1 MFKATFDPI
10 NLLKF
15 KSKKMKCVIID
26 DEPLA
31 VDLLKDFVSKVDS
44 LELIST
50 FNNAIDAVSFINQ
63 NNVDLIFLD
72 IQMPHFSGI
81 EFLNTIEKK
90 PLIIFTTAYSDYA
103 VEGFNLGAVDYLVKP
118 IPFHRFLKAVVRA
131 QQILIPPTV
140 QTISESTTVPELEQD
155 FMFVRAEYENVKMN
169 FADIL
174 FIEGLKDYVKIYTT
188 DNKFTLTLISLIKLE
203 NLLSSK
209 GFSRIHRSYIINI
222 KHVKSIQKNK
232 VLISDKRIPISE
244 SYKTAFFERI
254 NL

>member
-1 MFKATFDPI
+1 
-10 NLLKF
+10 
-15 KSKKMKCVIID
+15 MKCVIID

-31 VDLLKDFVSKVDS
+31 VELLEDFVQKVDS

-81 EFLNTIEKK
+81 DFLNTIEKK
-90 PLIIFTTAYSDYA
+90 PLVIFTTAYSDYA

-118 IPFHRFLKAVVRA
+118 IPFHRFLKSVVRA
-131 QQILIPPTV
+131 QQIVNPAAAV
-140 QTISESTTVPELEQD
+140 SSISENTLTPELEQD

-188 DNKFTLTLISLIKLE
+188 DNKYTLTLISLIKLE

-244 SYKTAFFERI
+244 SYKNAFFEKI

>member
-1 MFKATFDPI
+1 
-10 NLLKF
+10 
-15 KSKKMKCVIID
+15 MKCVIID

-31 VDLLKDFVSKVDS
+31 VELLQDFVKKIDS
-44 LELIST
+44 LELISS

-63 NNVDLIFLD
+63 NNVDLVFLD

-81 EFLNTIEKK
+81 DFLNTIEKK
-90 PLIIFTTAYSDYA
+90 PLVIFTTAYSDYA

-131 QQILIPPTV
+131 QQVLQPAMAN
-140 QTISESTTVPELEQD
+140 QALSENTNAPEIEQD
-155 FMFVRAEYENVKMN
+155 FMFVRAEYENVKLN

-188 DNKFTLTLISLIKLE
+188 DNKFILTLISLIKLE
-203 NLLSSK
+203 NLLSNK
-209 GFSRIHRSYIINI
+209 GFARIHRSYIINI

-244 SYKTAFFERI
+244 SYKSTFFEKI

>member
-1 MFKATFDPI
+1 
-10 NLLKF
+10 
-15 KSKKMKCVIID
+15 MKCVIID

-31 VDLLKDFVSKVDS
+31 VDLLKDFVNKVDS

-118 IPFHRFLKAVVRA
+118 IPFHRFLKSVVRA
-131 QQILIPPTV
+131 QQILAPQTVAV
-140 QTISESTTVPELEQD
+140 QTISENTTVPELEQD

-169 FADIL
+169 FSDIL

-203 NLLSSK
+203 NLLFSK

-244 SYKTAFFERI
+244 SYKNAFFERI

>member
-1 MFKATFDPI
+1 
-10 NLLKF
+10 
-15 KSKKMKCVIID
+15 MKCVIID

-31 VDLLKDFVSKVDS
+31 VELLEDFVRKVDS
-44 LELIST
+44 LELVRT
-50 FNNAIDAVSFINQ
+50 FNNAIDAVSLINQ
-63 NNVDLIFLD
+63 TNIDLIFLD

-118 IPFHRFLKAVVRA
+118 IPFHRFLKSVVRA
-131 QQILIPPTV
+131 QQIFNPAAAV
-140 QTISESTTVPELEQD
+140 QEISESSNTPELEQD

-169 FADIL
+169 FSDIL

-203 NLLSSK
+203 NLLSCK

-244 SYKTAFFERI
+244 SYKNAFFERI

>member
-1 MFKATFDPI
+1 
-10 NLLKF
+10 
-15 KSKKMKCVIID
+15 MKCVIID

-31 VDLLKDFVSKVDS
+31 VELLQDFVKKVDS
-44 LELIST
+44 LELINS

-81 EFLNTIEKK
+81 DFLNTIEKK

-131 QQILIPPTV
+131 QQVLHPAIAA
-140 QTISESTTVPELEQD
+140 QTISENTNTPEIDQD
-155 FMFVRAEYENVKMN
+155 FMFVRAEYENVKLN

-244 SYKTAFFERI
+244 SYKNSFFEKI

>member
-1 MFKATFDPI
+1 
-10 NLLKF
+10 
-15 KSKKMKCVIID
+15 MKCVIID

-31 VDLLKDFVSKVDS
+31 VELLEDFVKKVDS
-44 LELIST
+44 LELVST

-63 NNVDLIFLD
+63 NNIDLIFLD

-81 EFLNTIEKK
+81 DFLNTIEKK
-90 PLIIFTTAYSDYA
+90 PLVIFTTAYSDYA

-118 IPFHRFLKAVVRA
+118 IPFHRFLKSVVRA
-131 QQILIPPTV
+131 QQISNPAAAVHP
-140 QTISESTTVPELEQD
+140 ISENIAAPEVEQD

-169 FADIL
+169 FSDIL

-244 SYKTAFFERI
+244 SYKNAFFEKI

>member
-1 MFKATFDPI
+1 
-10 NLLKF
+10 
-15 KSKKMKCVIID
+15 MKCVIID

-31 VDLLKDFVSKVDS
+31 VELLEDFVKKVDS
-44 LELIST
+44 LELVNT

-63 NNVDLIFLD
+63 NNIDLIFLD

-81 EFLNTIEKK
+81 DFLNTIEKK
-90 PLIIFTTAYSDYA
+90 PLVIFTTAYSDYA

-118 IPFHRFLKAVVRA
+118 IPFHRFLKSVVRA
-131 QQILIPPTV
+131 QQINAPVAAV
-140 QTISESTTVPELEQD
+140 QPVSETSSVTEVEQD
-155 FMFVRAEYENVKMN
+155 FMFVRAEYENVKLN
-169 FADIL
+169 FSDIL

-203 NLLSSK
+203 NLLSNK

-244 SYKTAFFERI
+244 SYKNAFFEKI

>member
-1 MFKATFDPI
+1 
-10 NLLKF
+10 
-15 KSKKMKCVIID
+15 MKCVIID

-31 VDLLKDFVSKVDS
+31 VELLEDFVRKVDS

-63 NNVDLIFLD
+63 NNVDLICLD
-72 IQMPHFSGI
+72 IQIPRFSGI
-81 EFLNTIEKK
+81 DFLNTIEKK
-90 PLIIFTTAYSDYA
+90 PLVIFTTAFSDYA

-118 IPFHRFLKAVVRA
+118 IPFHRFLKSVVRA
-131 QQILIPPTV
+131 QQVLNPSTAI
-140 QTISESTTVPELEQD
+140 QAISENTTAPELEQD

-169 FADIL
+169 FSDIL

-244 SYKTAFFERI
+244 SYKNAFFERI

>member
-1 MFKATFDPI
+1 
-10 NLLKF
+10 
-15 KSKKMKCVIID
+15 MKCVIID

-31 VDLLKDFVSKVDS
+31 VELLEDFVKKVDS
-44 LELIST
+44 LELVNT

-63 NNVDLIFLD
+63 NNIDLIFLD

-81 EFLNTIEKK
+81 EFINTIEKK
-90 PLIIFTTAYSDYA
+90 PLVIFTTAYSDYA

-118 IPFHRFLKAVVRA
+118 IPFHRFLKSVVRA
-131 QQILIPPTV
+131 QQINNPAAPV
-140 QTISESTTVPELEQD
+140 QAVSENVPALEVEQD

-169 FADIL
+169 FSDIL

-203 NLLSSK
+203 NLLSNK

-244 SYKTAFFERI
+244 SYKNAFFEKI

>member
-1 MFKATFDPI
+1 
-10 NLLKF
+10 
-15 KSKKMKCVIID
+15 MKCVIID

-31 VDLLKDFVSKVDS
+31 VELLEDFVRKIDS
-44 LELIST
+44 LELVST

-118 IPFHRFLKAVVRA
+118 IPFHRFLKSVVRA
-131 QQILIPPTV
+131 QQILNPAAPI
-140 QTISESTTVPELEQD
+140 QTISETTAAQEAEQD

-169 FADIL
+169 FSDIL

-244 SYKTAFFERI
+244 SYKNAFFEKI

>member
-1 MFKATFDPI
+1 
-10 NLLKF
+10 
-15 KSKKMKCVIID
+15 MKCVIID

-31 VDLLKDFVSKVDS
+31 VELLEDFVKKVDT

-81 EFLNTIEKK
+81 DFLNTIEKK
-90 PLIIFTTAYSDYA
+90 PLVIFTTAYSDYA

-131 QQILIPPTV
+131 QQVLQPVATPALT
-140 QTISESTTVPELEQD
+140 ESTNTPEIEQD
-155 FMFVRAEYENVKMN
+155 FMFVRAEYENVKLN

-203 NLLSSK
+203 NLLSNK
-209 GFSRIHRSYIINI
+209 GFARIHRSYIINI

-244 SYKTAFFERI
+244 SYKNTFFEKI

>member
-1 MFKATFDPI
+1 
-10 NLLKF
+10 
-15 KSKKMKCVIID
+15 MKCVIID

-31 VDLLKDFVSKVDS
+31 VELLEDFVQKVDS

-81 EFLNTIEKK
+81 DFLNTIEKK
-90 PLIIFTTAYSDYA
+90 PLVIFTTAYSDYA

-118 IPFHRFLKAVVRA
+118 IPFHRFLKSVVRA
-131 QQILIPPTV
+131 QQIVNPAAAVSSIAENTLA
-140 QTISESTTVPELEQD
+140 PELEQD

-188 DNKFTLTLISLIKLE
+188 DNKYTLTLISLIKLE

-244 SYKTAFFERI
+244 SYKNAFFEKI

>member
-1 MFKATFDPI
+1 
-10 NLLKF
+10 
-15 KSKKMKCVIID
+15 MKCVIID

-31 VDLLKDFVSKVDS
+31 VELLEDFVGKVDS
-44 LELIST
+44 LELIRT

-63 NNVDLIFLD
+63 TNIDLIFLD

-81 EFLNTIEKK
+81 EFLNTVEKK

-118 IPFHRFLKAVVRA
+118 IPFHRFLKSVVRA
-131 QQILIPPTV
+131 QQIFNPANV
-140 QTISESTTVPELEQD
+140 QAISESTTAPEIDQD

-169 FADIL
+169 FSDIL

-203 NLLSSK
+203 NLLSCK

-244 SYKTAFFERI
+244 SYKNAFFERI

>member
-1 MFKATFDPI
+1 
-10 NLLKF
+10 
-15 KSKKMKCVIID
+15 MKCVIID

-31 VDLLKDFVSKVDS
+31 VELLEDFVRKIDS
-44 LELIST
+44 LELLTT

-81 EFLNTIEKK
+81 DFLNTIEKK
-90 PLIIFTTAYSDYA
+90 PLVIFTTAFSDYA

-118 IPFHRFLKAVVRA
+118 IPFHRFLKSVVRA
-131 QQILIPPTV
+131 QQILNPAANV
-140 QTISESTTVPELEQD
+140 QAISESTTAPELEQD

-169 FADIL
+169 FSDIL

-244 SYKTAFFERI
+244 SYKSAFFERI

>member
-1 MFKATFDPI
+1 
-10 NLLKF
+10 
-15 KSKKMKCVIID
+15 MKCVIID

-31 VDLLKDFVSKVDS
+31 VELLQDFVKKVDS
-44 LELIST
+44 LELMNS

-72 IQMPHFSGI
+72 IEMPHFSGI
-81 EFLNTIEKK
+81 DFINTIEKK
-90 PLIIFTTAYSDYA
+90 PLVIFTTAYSDYA

-131 QQILIPPTV
+131 QQVLQPAVVP
-140 QTISESTTVPELEQD
+140 QAISETTNATEIEQD
-155 FMFVRAEYENVKMN
+155 FMFVRAEYENVKLN

-232 VLISDKRIPISE
+232 VLISDKRVPISE
-244 SYKTAFFERI
+244 SYKNAFFEKI

>member
-1 MFKATFDPI
+1 
-10 NLLKF
+10 
-15 KSKKMKCVIID
+15 MKCVIID

-31 VDLLKDFVSKVDS
+31 VELLEDFVKKVDS
-44 LELIST
+44 LELVNT

-63 NNVDLIFLD
+63 NNIDLIFLD

-81 EFLNTIEKK
+81 EFINTIEKK
-90 PLIIFTTAYSDYA
+90 PLVIFTTAYSDYA

-118 IPFHRFLKAVVRA
+118 IPFHRFLKSVVRA
-131 QQILIPPTV
+131 QQINNPAAPV
-140 QTISESTTVPELEQD
+140 QAVSENVPAPEVEQD

-169 FADIL
+169 FSDIL

-203 NLLSSK
+203 NLLSNK

-244 SYKTAFFERI
+244 SYKNAFFEKI

>member
-1 MFKATFDPI
+1 
-10 NLLKF
+10 
-15 KSKKMKCVIID
+15 MKCVIID

-118 IPFHRFLKAVVRA
+118 IPFHRFLKSVVRA
-131 QQILIPPTV
+131 QQVLNPPAV
-140 QTISESTTVPELEQD
+140 QAISENTTVPELEQD

-169 FADIL
+169 FSDIL

-188 DNKFTLTLISLIKLE
+188 DNKFILTLISLIKLE
-203 NLLSSK
+203 NLLFSK

-244 SYKTAFFERI
+244 SYKNAFFERI

>member
-1 MFKATFDPI
+1 
-10 NLLKF
+10 
-15 KSKKMKCVIID
+15 MKCVIID

-31 VDLLKDFVSKVDS
+31 VELLQDFVKKVDT
-44 LELIST
+44 LELINT

-81 EFLNTIEKK
+81 DFLNTIEKK
-90 PLIIFTTAYSDYA
+90 PLVIFTTAYSDYA

-131 QQILIPPTV
+131 QQVLQPVTT
-140 QTISESTTVPELEQD
+140 QTLAENNNAPEIDQD
-155 FMFVRAEYENVKMN
+155 FMFVRAEYENVKLN

-209 GFSRIHRSYIINI
+209 GFARIHRSYIINI

-232 VLISDKRIPISE
+232 VLISDKRVPISE
-244 SYKTAFFERI
+244 SYKNTFFEKI

>member
-1 MFKATFDPI
+1 
-10 NLLKF
+10 
-15 KSKKMKCVIID
+15 MKCVIID

-31 VDLLKDFVSKVDS
+31 VELLEDFVQKVDA
-44 LELIST
+44 LELIHT
-50 FNNAIDAVSFINQ
+50 FNNAIDAISFINQ

-81 EFLNTIEKK
+81 DFLNTIEKK
-90 PLIIFTTAYSDYA
+90 PLVIFTTAFSDYA

-118 IPFHRFLKAVVRA
+118 IPFHRFLKSVVRA
-131 QQILIPPTV
+131 QQVLNPATTV
-140 QTISESTTVPELEQD
+140 QTISEHTTPPELEQD

-169 FADIL
+169 FSDIL
-174 FIEGLKDYVKIYTT
+174 FIEGLKDYVKIYTI

-203 NLLSSK
+203 NLLSNK

-244 SYKTAFFERI
+244 SYKTSFFERI

>member
-1 MFKATFDPI
+1 
-10 NLLKF
+10 
-15 KSKKMKCVIID
+15 MKCVIID

-31 VDLLKDFVSKVDS
+31 VELLEDFVQKVDT
-44 LELIST
+44 LELVST

-72 IQMPHFSGI
+72 IEMPHFSGI
-81 EFLNTIEKK
+81 DFLNTIEKK
-90 PLIIFTTAYSDYA
+90 PLVIFTTAYSDYA

-118 IPFHRFLKAVVRA
+118 IPFHRFLKSVVRA
-131 QQILIPPTV
+131 QQTLNPAATTV
-140 QTISESTTVPELEQD
+140 QATAENTSAPEIEQD

-174 FIEGLKDYVKIYTT
+174 YIEGLKDYVKIYTT

-203 NLLSSK
+203 NLLSNK

-244 SYKTAFFERI
+244 SYKTFFFERI

>member
-1 MFKATFDPI
+1 
-10 NLLKF
+10 
-15 KSKKMKCVIID
+15 MKCVIID

-31 VDLLKDFVSKVDS
+31 VELLEDFVGKVDS

-81 EFLNTIEKK
+81 DFLNTIEKK
-90 PLIIFTTAYSDYA
+90 PLVIFTTAYSDYA

-118 IPFHRFLKAVVRA
+118 IPFHRFLKSVVRA
-131 QQILIPPTV
+131 QQILNPAANV
-140 QTISESTTVPELEQD
+140 QAISENTTVPELEQD

-244 SYKTAFFERI
+244 SYKNSFFERI